1 MFSTLNTLLNK
12 NTRQLPDADKA
23 SDLCNSFARFSTQK
37 VSKIRRELDE
47 LPVTQCQSQIITS
60 QGSNT
65 NATVVALDE
74 FKHVSVND
82 VKAIVL
88 TTTTKSC
95 SLDRIPMWLLKDN
108 INSVIDV
115 GYRTVVLENVLV

>member
-1 MFSTLNTLLNK
+1 MIK
-12 NTRQLPDADKA
+12 
-23 SDLCNSFARFSTQK
+23 
-37 VSKIRRELDE
+37 RELDE

-88 TTTTKSC
+88 ATKNKSC
-95 SLDRIPMWLLKDN
+95 SLYIIPMWLLKDN
-108 INSVIDV
+108 IESVD
-115 GYRTVVLENVLV
+115 GYVYVTSQCLCD